1 MVKGRAT
8 CRLLPAQGREGQKKG
23 FGTLESSGAFR
34 LSGATQGHCWL
45 PPNLLGIVVF
55 KVLPII
61 STALTPS
68 SEQLYPC
75 YGSEG

>member
-8 CRLLPAQGREGQKKG
+8 CHLLPALGREGPKKG
-23 FGTLESSGAFR
+23 FGPPESSRAFR

-45 PPNLLGIVVF
+45 LPNLLGIVVF

-75 YGSEG
+75 CGSEG